1 MLTLPRIQRV
11 CAGVTSHALFSVHI
25 STNIGHPL
33 HHQSFIS
40 ALQLYQELLQ
50 IQQWP
55 VNTSKL
61 ATICAKHMC
70 CTSILVNMHDCSHPE
85 IATTQEVP
93 RAEKRYLFKHD
104 QCSSLQTYQVFM
116 QTLLDNK
123 QMTTKC

>member
-61 ATICAKHMC
+61 ATICMTAH
-70 CTSILVNMHDCSHPE
+70 TPE

-93 RAEKRYLFKHD
+93 RAEKRYLLKHD
-104 QCSSLQTYQVFM
+104 QCSSLQTYQVYM